1 MLIEKL
7 EEFPQEFEEI
17 IEESFIPYHIFNV
30 DEMGL
35 FWTQMPARSVINL

>member
-17 IEESFIPYHIFNV
+17 IEESFISYHIFNV
-30 DEMGL
+30 AEMEL
-35 FWTQMPARSVINL
+35 FWTQMPARSIINL